1 MKFLF
6 LVIILFTSF
15 NLNAKNFHI
24 WKNNENSQPNIEI
37 DQDKKTDYINVN
49 NFGDILKKNK
59 EPDGIEI
66 FRKSYPDVI
75 FKSEY
80 KEAID
85 DWKIYV
91 EIPDKNSSEGYRK
104 SEFYW
109 AKGSLLPE
117 SELNN
122 KDNYWSLLYQYDYHN
137 PLPDPAD
144 FTPEQIK
151 EIKSFTTEDNRKNGA
166 GTPMFFFDEVYHS
179 HNQVSVEEHIIKMNF
194 LDKRINIHE
203 KIKIPL
209 QEVEKKIKE
218 AALTDSEIQN
228 FIDSI
233 NRNEGYHWR
242 LIAGTKRKS
251 FHCLGLAIDI
261 TPKSYHGKA
270 VFWSWTKDIN
280 PENWML
286 TPLKERWMPPQKVID
301 IFEDCGFIWGGKWI
315 IFDNMHFEYH
325 PELINYAK
333 YLKDYKS

>member
-37 DQDKKTDYINVN
+37 DKDKKTDYINVN

-144 FTPEQIK
+144 YTPEQIK
-151 EIKSFTTEDNRKNGA
+151 EIKSFTTDDNRKNGA
-166 GTPMFFFDEVYHS
+166 GTPMFFFFFFFFS
-179 HNQVSVEEHIIKMNF
+179 LFFFFFFLSNIISF
-194 LDKRINIHE
+194 LFNCYVPFSFGMTTASTLLSPIFTLI
-203 KIKIPL
+203 L
-209 QEVEKKIKE
+209 FL
-218 AALTDSEIQN
+218 LTDKLYYLS
-228 FIDSI
+228 
-233 NRNEGYHWR
+233 
-242 LIAGTKRKS
+242 
-251 FHCLGLAIDI
+251 C
-261 TPKSYHGKA
+261 
-270 VFWSWTKDIN
+270 
-280 PENWML
+280 
-286 TPLKERWMPPQKVID
+286 
-301 IFEDCGFIWGGKWI
+301 IFQ
-315 IFDNMHFEYH
+315 DNTF
-325 PELINYAK
+325 
-333 YLKDYKS
+333 

>member
-24 WKNNENSQPNIEI
+24 WKNNENEKIKLYNLYDLELESLADNNDNIY
-37 DQDKKTDYINVN
+37 YINVN
-49 NFGDILKKNK
+49 NFGDILKKDK

-144 FTPEQIK
+144 YTPEQIK
-151 EIKSFTTEDNRKNGA
+151 EIKSFTTDDNRKNGA
-166 GTPMFFFDEVYHS
+166 GTH
-179 HNQVSVEEHIIKMNF
+179 
-194 LDKRINIHE
+194 
-203 KIKIPL
+203 
-209 QEVEKKIKE
+209 
-218 AALTDSEIQN
+218 LTN
-228 FIDSI
+228 
-233 NRNEGYHWR
+233 
-242 LIAGTKRKS
+242 ATP
-251 FHCLGLAIDI
+251 GL
-261 TPKSYHGKA
+261 
-270 VFWSWTKDIN
+270 
-280 PENWML
+280 
-286 TPLKERWMPPQKVID
+286 
-301 IFEDCGFIWGGKWI
+301 
-315 IFDNMHFEYH
+315 
-325 PELINYAK
+325 
-333 YLKDYKS
+333 